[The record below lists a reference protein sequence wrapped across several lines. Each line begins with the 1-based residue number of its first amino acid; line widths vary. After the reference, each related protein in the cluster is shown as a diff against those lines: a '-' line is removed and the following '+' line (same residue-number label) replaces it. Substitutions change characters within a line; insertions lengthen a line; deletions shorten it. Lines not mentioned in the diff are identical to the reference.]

1 MAQGFD
7 VDGVEVEIPAE
18 DMSRLIKRYKKL
30 KKYEKSTLHTIQK
43 LNGNRTIIDELTEE
57 SQNFDKLD

>member
-7 VDGVEVEIPAE
+7 VDGVEVEIPVQ

-43 LNGNRTIIDELTEE
+43 LNGDRTIIDKLTEE
-57 SQNFDKLD
+57 AENFE